1 MLALP
6 KGFTMSDTVTPHAAS
21 GRGWGYVGA
30 VLGGLVSI
38 AANVA
43 HSYVP
48 PAHAPAGWHPP
59 FGDVVGAVFWPV
71 ALFVAIEIL
80 ARTAWPR
87 ATRWVVVRFAGLL
100 PVAVV
105 AAIVSYG
112 HLSGLLAHYGESSL
126 TAHLGPLAVDGL
138 MVMASSALMATA
150 PGRTPDTAGQR
161 EDTKADT
168 VPDTSADSTPDTGAD
183 STPDTVSVAKP
194 KRART
199 APAKSSRTNTAG
211 KVVAFAAKHPEMTT
225 AEMAKKLNV
234 SDRTIRRHLSAQA
247 PDTITAPVSA
257 PTPIEPVTPVLAP
270 VTA

>member
-1 MLALP
+1 MLAP
-6 KGFTMSDTVTPHAAS
+6 SKGFTMSDTSTLHAAS

-48 PAHAPAGWHPP
+48 PTHTPAGWHPP
-59 FGDVVGAVFWPV
+59 LGNVVGAVFWPV

-112 HLSGLLAHYGESSL
+112 HLSGLLAHYGESAL

-150 PGRTPDTAGQR
+150 PGRTPYTAGQAEATR
-161 EDTKADT
+161 ADT
-168 VPDTSADSTPDTGAD
+168 VPDTSADSTPDTAA
-183 STPDTVSVAKP
+183 VAKP
-194 KRART
+194 TRART
-199 APAKSSRTNTAG
+199 VPAKTSGTTTAA
-211 KVVAFAAKHPEMTT
+211 KVVALAAKHPEMTR
-225 AEMAKKLNV
+225 AEMARQLKV
-234 SDRTIRRHLSAQA
+234 TERTIRRHLSSQA
-247 PDTITAPVSA
+247 SDTITAPVSA
-257 PTPIEPVTPVLAP
+257 PVPVEPVTAQLAP
-270 VTA
+270 VAA

>member
-1 MLALP
+1 
-6 KGFTMSDTVTPHAAS
+6 MSDTVTPRAAS
-21 GRGWGYVGA
+21 GRSWGYVGA

-48 PAHAPAGWHPP
+48 PTHATARWHPP
-59 FGDVVGAVFWPV
+59 LGDVVGAVFWPV

-112 HLSGLLAHYGESSL
+112 HLSGLLAHYGESAL

-150 PGRTPDTAGQR
+150 PGHTPDTAGQAEATR
-161 EDTKADT
+161 ADT
-168 VPDTSADSTPDTGAD
+168 VPDTSADSAPDMA
-183 STPDTVSVAKP
+183 PVAKP
-194 KRART
+194 KRTRT
-199 APAKSSRTNTAG
+199 TPAKSSRTTTAA
-211 KVVAFAAKHPEMTT
+211 KVVALAAKHPEMTR
-225 AEMAKKLNV
+225 AEMARQLKV
-234 SDRTIRRHLSAQA
+234 TERTIRRHLSTST
-247 PDTITAPVSA
+247 PDTTPAPVSA
-257 PTPIEPVTPVLAP
+257 PAPVEAAPVLTPIA
-270 VTA
+270 A

>member
-1 MLALP
+1 
-6 KGFTMSDTVTPHAAS
+6 MSDTSTPHAAS

-48 PAHAPAGWHPP
+48 PAHASADWRPAL
-59 FGDVVGAVFWPV
+59 GDVVGAVFWPV

-80 ARTAWPR
+80 ARTGWPSGM
-87 ATRWVVVRFAGLL
+87 RWVVVRFLGLL

-112 HLSGLLAHYGESSL
+112 HLSGLLAHYGESAL

-150 PGRTPDTAGQR
+150 PGRTPDTSGQ
-161 EDTKADT
+161 T
-168 VPDTSADSTPDTGAD
+168 VSAASGM
-183 STPDTVSVAKP
+183 TPDTVADSAPDTAPVTKP
-194 KRART
+194 KRTRT
-199 APAKSSRTNTAG
+199 ASAKSSRTTTAA
-211 KVVAFAAKHPEMTT
+211 KVAALAAKHPDMTSG
-225 AEMAKKLNV
+225 EMAKRLGV
-234 SDRTIRRHLSAQA
+234 SDRTIRRHLSTPASDA
-247 PDTITAPVSA
+247 TAETVSGPAPV
-257 PTPIEPVTPVLAP
+257 EPVTTVLAP
-270 VTA
+270 VAA

>member
-1 MLALP
+1 MLAFP
-6 KGFTMSDTVTPHAAS
+6 KGFTMSDTTTRHAAS

-48 PAHAPAGWHPP
+48 LAGASSGWRPP
-59 FGDVVGAVFWPV
+59 IGDVVGAVFWPV

-87 ATRWVVVRFAGLL
+87 ATRWVVVRFLGLL

-112 HLSGLLAHYGESSL
+112 HLSGLLAHYGESAL

-150 PGRTPDTAGQR
+150 PGRTPDTVPATAGQV
-161 EDTKADT
+161 ETAGADT
-168 VPDTSADSTPDTGAD
+168 IADSTPDTE
-183 STPDTVSVAKP
+183 PDAAPGAKP
-194 KRART
+194 KRVRT
-199 APAKSSRTNTAG
+199 MPAKPGRTTTAAR
-211 KVVAFAAKHPEMTT
+211 VVALAAKHPDMTT
-225 AEMAKKLNV
+225 VELAKRLDV
-234 SDRTIRRHLSAQA
+234 SDRTVRRHLSAST
-247 PDTITAPVSA
+247 PTTVPVSVPAPV
-257 PTPIEPVTPVLAP
+257 EPLAPVLAP
-270 VTA
+270 VAA

>member
-1 MLALP
+1 MLAFP
-6 KGFTMSDTVTPHAAS
+6 KGFTMSDTSTPHAAS

-43 HSYVP
+43 HSYV
-48 PAHAPAGWHPP
+48 APAGASSGWRPP
-59 FGDVVGAVFWPV
+59 IGDVVGAVFWPV

-87 ATRWVVVRFAGLL
+87 ATRWVVVRFLGLL

-150 PGRTPDTAGQR
+150 PGRALDTAGQV
-161 EDTKADT
+161 EAAEADT
-168 VPDTSADSTPDTGAD
+168 IVDNTPDTE
-183 STPDTVSVAKP
+183 PDTAPVAKP
-194 KRART
+194 KRSRT
-199 APAKSSRTNTAG
+199 VSAKSSRTTTAA
-211 KVVAFAAKHPEMTT
+211 KVVALAAKHPDMTT
-225 AEMAKKLNV
+225 VEMAKRLDV
-234 SDRTIRRHLSAQA
+234 SDRTIRRHLSASTPATTTATASA
-247 PDTITAPVSA
+247 PAPV
-257 PTPIEPVTPVLAP
+257 EPLSPVLAP
-270 VTA
+270 VAA

>member
-6 KGFTMSDTVTPHAAS
+6 KGNTMSDTTTPHATS
-21 GRGWGYVGA
+21 GRSWGYVGA

-48 PAHAPAGWHPP
+48 PARASADWRPAI
-59 FGDVVGAVFWPV
+59 GDVVGAVFWPV

-80 ARTAWPR
+80 ARTGWPSGK
-87 ATRWVVVRFAGLL
+87 RWVVVRFLGLL

-112 HLSGLLAHYGESSL
+112 HLSGLLAHYGESAL
-126 TAHLGPLAVDGL
+126 TSHLGPLAVDGL

-150 PGRTPDTAGQR
+150 PRRTPDTTGQ
-161 EDTKADT
+161 TKPVVADT
-168 VPDTSADSTPDTGAD
+168 TPDTIADSTPDTTAD
-183 STPDTVSVAKP
+183 AAPVVKP

-199 APAKSSRTNTAG
+199 TSTKPARTSTAG
-211 KVVAFAAKHPEMTT
+211 KVVALAAKHPDMTT
-225 AEMAKKLNV
+225 VEMAKKLGV
-234 SDRTIRRHLSAQA
+234 TDRTIRRHLN
-247 PDTITAPVSA
+247 T
-257 PTPIEPVTPVLAP
+257 PTPDPTAAPISAEPLAPVLA
-270 VTA
+270 TSAA

>member
-1 MLALP
+1 
-6 KGFTMSDTVTPHAAS
+6 MSDTTTRHAAS

-48 PAHAPAGWHPP
+48 PAHMSAGWRPP
-59 FGDVVGAVFWPV
+59 IGDVVGAVFWPV

-80 ARTAWPR
+80 ARIAWPR
-87 ATRWVVVRFAGLL
+87 ATRWVVVRFLGLL

-150 PGRTPDTAGQR
+150 PGRTPDMDAVAAGQT
-161 EDTKADT
+161 EAAEADT
-168 VPDTSADSTPDTGAD
+168 ISDIAPDAAPVTKPKHTRTASAKSARTTTGA
-183 STPDTVSVAKP
+183 
-194 KRART
+194 R
-199 APAKSSRTNTAG
+199 
-211 KVVAFAAKHPEMTT
+211 VVALAVKHPDMTSV
-225 AEMAKKLNV
+225 EMAKRLGI
-234 SDRTIRRHLSAQA
+234 SDRTIRRHLSAS
-247 PDTITAPVSA
+247 TVSA
-257 PTPIEPVTPVLAP
+257 PAPVEAAPVLAP
-270 VTA
+270 LAA

>member
-1 MLALP
+1 
-6 KGFTMSDTVTPHAAS
+6 MSDTITPHAAS

-48 PAHAPAGWHPP
+48 PAHASAGWRPAI
-59 FGDVVGAVFWPV
+59 GDVVGAVFWPV

-112 HLSGLLAHYGESSL
+112 HLSGLLAHYGESAL
-126 TAHLGPLAVDGL
+126 TSHLGPLAVDGL

-150 PGRTPDTAGQR
+150 PGRTPDTTTVATGQAQAAV
-161 EDTKADT
+161 ADT
-168 VPDTSADSTPDTGAD
+168 TPDTSADSSPDTA
-183 STPDTVSVAKP
+183 PVAKS

-199 APAKSSRTNTAG
+199 ASAKPARTSTAG

-225 AEMAKKLNV
+225 VEMAKKLGV
-234 SDRTIRRHLSAQA
+234 SDRTVRRHLNTAT
-247 PDTITAPVSA
+247 PDTTTKPVSA
-257 PTPIEPVTPVLAP
+257 LTPVGPVTPQLAP
-270 VTA
+270 VAA